1 VLAVER
7 SSAVTTTLHFITRRV
22 LDERFR
28 QQHRQQLQHHHPRA
42 SSVTPSSVRIRPAR
56 AGDHDRIVAL
66 TRRAYGEYAAVMA
79 PSAWRA
85 LHDAIETSLT
95 DDTGVTRLVAE
106 LDGVVVG
113 SAALYEPGTD
123 AYRGLASRAPWP
135 EVRLVA
141 VDPAARG
148 NGIARLLVLECA
160 RRAQESGASDL
171 GLHTSRSMR
180 VAKHLYERMGFVR
193 HPESDFQP
201 PGAEL
206 VEGYRLPLGE
216 PAPPS
221 EH

>member
-1 VLAVER
+1 MTA
-7 SSAVTTTLHFITRRV
+7 SSLRI
-22 LDERFR
+22 
-28 QQHRQQLQHHHPRA
+28 RA
-42 SSVTPSSVRIRPAR
+42 SRPDDRPRI
-56 AGDHDRIVAL
+56 IAL
-66 TRRAYGEYAAVMA
+66 TRRAYGEYAGVMA
-79 PSAWRA
+79 PAAWRA
-85 LHDAIETSLT
+85 LHEAIDTSLT
-95 DDTGVTRLVAE
+95 DDAGVTRLVAE
-106 LDGVVVG
+106 LDGEVVG
-113 SAALYEPGTD
+113 SAALYEPEVD

-180 VAKHLYERMGFVR
+180 IAKHLYERMGFVR
-193 HPESDFQP
+193 NPESDFQP